1 MKLLYV
7 DLPFIGEKGGDKN
20 RSNFIWSVL
29 NQHFDCSLLLVKT
42 WHNLTKPFP
51 KADSFDYQ
59 LVAEKSN
66 KLSAESIFKYRA
78 DQLKKFREIL
88 IEHQF
93 DYIFFRFTSHAMLM
107 SEAAKCS
114 PTTKIIVDV
123 DMLFSRIADLSWEKN
138 PTIDNRYYFMERFK
152 IRKFESQLF
161 RKPYLFL
168 FSNNVERDSV
178 IERYAEDLPPENY
191 QILPNTV
198 HKTEIPE
205 RVSKQRRILFFGTL
219 NSVANQDAIV
229 NLSENIYPHLH
240 EYLVEN
246 DLIIDV
252 VGKGPLEGMNVYY
265 KERMNLV
272 GPVDDIKQIISD
284 AELIILPIRI
294 ASGTRTR
301 ILEAGILGKP
311 IVTTSIGAEGF
322 TFNEDE
328 ISIIDD
334 PKENAERIIHFM
346 DNPQEAKEM
355 GLKLLKRCEE
365 DYTWESV
372 GEKLNTMIRSTK
384 ENKVNQRFKIAIV
397 TNRFYPE
404 VGGAETNI
412 YFQARELVLRGHE
425 VTVFCPKR
433 IERPHKEVYDGINVV
448 RMPDLLDKEKSYP
461 NIKTNTLCPEVFFG
475 IFFGRFD
482 VVMMFPAFSYNNLM
496 AFKAAKMSGKPT
508 VLCSF
513 DFLDYASIIKET
525 GFVPKDALD
534 KALPKIHHRIFM
546 RYMDFIFAI
555 SNKEIALYRKFNKN
569 VGYSPVPI
577 LLKEYDIEVEN
588 PRAKYDIKDEFV
600 FLSLGRISNIKGQDI
615 ALKAFVEVA
624 DKIPEAKL
632 VYVGRS
638 DYEPDFI
645 AEMRAIIKNHNLDDR
660 VIFTGMV
667 EREEVLGWLKYS
679 DIHVIPVRF
688 MNSGAVVVE
697 SWISGTPVL
706 QSDVV
711 DPNLV
716 IEEENGYLFPSE
728 NVKVLSE
735 KMVLAVEQKDKLD
748 EMAKK
753 GEKLVR
759 EKYTYEYLCSLYES
773 TFAAIQKR

>member
-1 MKLLYV
+1 M
-7 DLPFIGEKGGDKN
+7 DIPFIGEKGGDKN

-29 NQHFDCSLLLVKT
+29 NQYFDCSLLLVKT
-42 WHNLTKPFP
+42 WHNLTEPFP
-51 KADSFDYQ
+51 DAKTMDFQ
-59 LVAEKSN
+59 LVAEKN
-66 KLSAESIFKYRA
+66 HKLMPEAIFNYRPN
-78 DQLKKFREIL
+78 QLSKFRKIL
-88 IEHQF
+88 IDNKF
-93 DYIFFRFTSHAMLM
+93 DYVFFRFTSHAQLM
-107 SEAAKCS
+107 SEVAKCS

-123 DMLFSRIADLSWEKN
+123 DMLFSRIAELSWEKN
-138 PTIDNRYYFMERFK
+138 PTIDNRYYYLERLK
-152 IRKFESQLF
+152 LRKFESKLF

-178 IERYAEDLPPENY
+178 IEKYANDLPKDNY
-191 QILPNTV
+191 LILPNTV
-198 HKTEIPE
+198 NETEIPTKVDD
-205 RVSKQRRILFFGTL
+205 RRRILFFGTL
-219 NSVANQDAIV
+219 NSVANTDSIV

-240 EYLVEN
+240 DYLVEN
-246 DLIIDV
+246 DLVIDI
-252 VGKGPLEGMNVYY
+252 VGKGPLKEMEPYY
-265 KERMNLV
+265 KDRMNLV
-272 GPVDDIKQIISD
+272 GPVEDIKQVISD
-284 AELIILPIRI
+284 AELIVLPIRI

-311 IVTTSIGAEGF
+311 IVTTTIGAEGF
-322 TFNEDE
+322 EFSEDE

-334 PKENAERIIHFM
+334 PKQNAERIIHLLN
-346 DNPQEAKEM
+346 NPEEARQM
-355 GLKLLKRCEE
+355 GENLKKRCMD
-365 DYTWESV
+365 DYTWDSV
-372 GEKLNTMIRSTK
+372 GRKLNQMITATK
-384 ENKVNQRFKIAIV
+384 ANKVSKNYNIAIV

-412 YFQARELVLRGHE
+412 YFQARELVLRGHD

-433 IERPHKEVYDGINVV
+433 IERPHKEIYDGIKVV
-448 RMPDLLDKEKSYP
+448 RMPDYLDKEKKYP

-475 IFFGRFD
+475 ILFGKFD

-496 AFKAAKMSGKPT
+496 AFKAAKLSGKPT

-513 DFLDYASIIKET
+513 DYLDYATIIKEK
-525 GFVPKDALD
+525 GFIPKDALD
-534 KALPKIHHRIFM
+534 KVKPKIHQRLFM
-546 RYMDFIFAI
+546 KYMDFIFAI
-555 SNKEIALYRKFNKN
+555 SNKEIELYRRFNDN

-577 LLKEYDIEVEN
+577 LLKEYDVDVEN
-588 PRAKYDIKDEFV
+588 PRSKYDIGDEFV
-600 FLSLGRISNIKGQDI
+600 FLSLGRISNIKGQDL
-615 ALKAFVEVA
+615 ALQAFVNVA
-624 DKIPEAKL
+624 TKIPEAKL
-632 VYVGRS
+632 VFVGRS
-638 DYEPDFI
+638 DYEPEFI
-645 AEMRAIIKNHNLDDR
+645 AKMKALIFENALEER

-716 IEEENGYLFPSE
+716 IEGSNGYLFPSE
-728 NVKVLSE
+728 DIDTLGE
-735 KMVLAVEQKDKLD
+735 KMILAVKNRDKLD

-773 TFAAIQKR
+773 TFSAIEKK